1 MTLCGD
7 EVHIGLTAQG
17 KHTVGL
23 LYLPEG
29 LLDAT
34 CAGQTSGPRSPIC
47 NPYTNIRIICSGENE
62 RELGSFHQLSLKGHF
77 VVTLLQYPT
86 LPLIDH

>member
-17 KHTVGL
+17 KVFSTFPKALCLQRVL
-23 LYLPEG
+23 E
-29 LLDAT
+29 
-34 CAGQTSGPRSPIC
+34 QTSGLHSPIC

-62 RELGSFHQLSLKGHF
+62 KELGSFHQLSLKGDS
-77 VVTLLQYPT
+77 VITLSQYST
-86 LPLIDH
+86 LPLIYH

>member
-1 MTLCGD
+1 MTLGGD
-7 EVHIGLTAQG
+7 EEHIGLTAKG

-29 LLDAT
+29 PLAT
-34 CAGQTSGPRSPIC
+34 CAEKASGPCSPKC
-47 NPYTNIRIICSGENE
+47 NPYTNIRIICLEENE
-62 RELGSFHQLSLKGHF
+62 RELGSFHQLSLKRDF
-77 VVTLLQYPT
+77 VVILLQYPT